1 MIFEWELNAN
11 KTTKELKENTPPYC
25 AWCGGQCDQPRP
37 FPNRRGELFCSTKA
51 SGRSPSTMNEWI
63 PVKENTI
70 PDCAWCGGQCDQPR
84 PFPNRRGELF
94 CSASHRS
101 SSNRAL
107 KRLLSK

>member
-37 FPNRRGELFCSTKA
+37 FPNRRGELFCS
-51 SGRSPSTMNEWI
+51 
-63 PVKENTI
+63 
-70 PDCAWCGGQCDQPR
+70 
-84 PFPNRRGELF
+84 
-94 CSASHRS
+94 ASHRS